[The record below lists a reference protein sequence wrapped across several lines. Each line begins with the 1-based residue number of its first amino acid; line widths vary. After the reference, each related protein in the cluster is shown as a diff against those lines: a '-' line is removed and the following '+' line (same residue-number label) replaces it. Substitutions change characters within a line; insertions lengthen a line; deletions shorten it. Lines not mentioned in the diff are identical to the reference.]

1 MPLAASSLS
10 PSVPIDQNSVT
21 MTLRRPIAVLAAAAA
36 FALGVASIPRAAAQS
51 DADFLAAKAAYDRS
65 DRAALD
71 GLAPR
76 LAGHVLEPYVR
87 YWQLRLRVDSADE
100 GAIRAFLASEAGGP
114 LADELRV
121 AWLKS
126 LALRGRRDTFGEELP
141 KTASEDVELAC
152 FAAQFRRQSEG
163 DAALAAV
170 KPLWFTGRSQPDS
183 CAPLFDALIAKGDLS
198 TADRIARMR
207 LAAAN
212 GNVRLAQAIGT
223 ALPPRERIAER
234 DFARVERDPLAAL
247 DRAEFAL
254 KQPAGRELA
263 LYAVER
269 AARKDPQAARA
280 AWVKVRP
287 LLPEAERSYGN
298 GRVAFHAAR
307 QHVPDANVW
316 YREAAG
322 AALSD
327 EQHAWRV
334 RAALRAQDMGDVAA
348 AIDAMPAALAQDP
361 AWRYWRARAHA
372 AAGRAEEAKRLHAEL
387 AKEFHFYGLLSAEA
401 IGAPFAIP
409 ERAAPP
415 SAEDVAAFGARPS
428 VVRVVKLAQ
437 LGLRAE
443 SLREWIPVLRNAP
456 DELLLV
462 AAEYARRQGLHD
474 RAINTADRTVARH
487 DFALRY
493 LTPYPLQFGAAAKAH
508 DVDEAV
514 LFAIARQESRFVAD
528 IVSSAGAQGLMQI
541 MPATARWIAK
551 QLGDTGYRPSQITD
565 PELNTRYGAFY
576 FRHVLERLDNQ
587 PALAAAAYNAGPG
600 RAQAWRPA
608 APLEGAAWVETIPF
622 NETRDYVKKVLA
634 NLMVYSHSLGRPAQ
648 SLTARLATVA
658 PRGANGN
665 ALAGTP

>member
-1 MPLAASSLS
+1 MPFRLPSSSLAVALALAIVG
-10 PSVPIDQNSVT
+10 SV
-21 MTLRRPIAVLAAAAA
+21 A
-36 FALGVASIPRAAAQS
+36 FAPRAAAQS
-51 DADFLAAKAAYDRS
+51 DADFLAAKAAYDKA

-71 GLAPR
+71 ALAPR
-76 LAGHVLEPYVR
+76 LAGHVLEPYAR
-87 YWQLRLRVDSADE
+87 YWQLRLRFDVTDAE
-100 GAIRAFLASEAGGP
+100 TVRAFLAREAGGP

-121 AWLKS
+121 AWLKW
-126 LALRGRRDTFGEELP
+126 LAARGQWDTFGEELP

-152 FAAQFRRQSEG
+152 HAAQYRRQREG
-163 DAALAAV
+163 DAALAAA
-170 KPLWFTGRSQPDS
+170 KPLWFQGRSLPDA
-183 CAPLFDALIAKGDLS
+183 CTPLFDALIASGELS
-198 TADRIARMR
+198 TADRIARLR
-207 LAAAN
+207 LATAA
-212 GNVRLAQAIGT
+212 GNTRLAQAIGT

-234 DFARVERDPLAAL
+234 DFARVDRDPLAAL
-247 DRAEFAL
+247 NKVEFVL
-254 KQPAGRELA
+254 KQPPGRELA

-269 AARKDPQAARA
+269 AARKDPQATRA
-280 AWVKVRP
+280 AWVKLRP
-287 LLPEAERSYGN
+287 LLPETDRLYGN

-307 QHVPDANVW
+307 QHVADANLW

-322 AALSD
+322 APLSD

-361 AWRYWRARAHA
+361 AWRYWRARAYA
-372 AAGRAEEAKRLHAEL
+372 AGGRAEEAKRLHGEL

-401 IGAPFAIP
+401 LGLPFVVPA
-409 ERAAPP
+409 RAAAPTP
-415 SAEDVAAFGARPS
+415 EEIAAFGAKPAVIR
-428 VVRVVKLAQ
+428 VVRLAR
-437 LGLRAE
+437 LDLRTE

-456 DELLLV
+456 DDLLLV
-462 AAEYARRQGLHD
+462 AAEFARQQGLHD

-487 DFALRY
+487 DFTLRY
-493 LTPYPLQFGAAAKAH
+493 LTPYKPQFTAAASGQ
-508 DVDEAV
+508 DVDAAV
-514 LFAIARQESRFVAD
+514 LFAIARQESRFIAD

-551 QLGDTGYRPSQITD
+551 QMGDTGYKPAQITD
-565 PELNTRYGAFY
+565 PELNARYGAFY
-576 FRHVLERLDNQ
+576 FRHLLDRLDNQ

-634 NLMVYSHSLGRPAQ
+634 NLMFYEHALGRPAQ
-648 SLTARLATVA
+648 PLAARLATVA
-658 PRGANGN
+658 PRGANGS

>member
-1 MPLAASSLS
+1 MPFRLPITTLACA
-10 PSVPIDQNSVT
+10 
-21 MTLRRPIAVLAAAAA
+21 LALAILGSTT
-36 FALGVASIPRAAAQS
+36 FAPRAGAQS
-51 DADFLAAKAAYDRS
+51 DADFLAAKAAYDKA
-65 DRAALD
+65 DRVALD
-71 GLAPR
+71 ALAPR

-87 YWQLRLRVDSADE
+87 YWQLRLRFDVTDAE
-100 GAIRAFLASEAGGP
+100 ALRAFLAREAGGP

-121 AWLKS
+121 AWLKW
-126 LALRGRRDTFGEELP
+126 LAARGQWDTFGEELP

-152 FAAQFRRQSEG
+152 YAAQYRRQREG
-163 DAALAAV
+163 DAALAAA
-170 KPLWFTGRSQPDS
+170 KPLWFTGRSLPDA
-183 CAPLFDALIAKGDLS
+183 CAPLFDALIANGDLT
-198 TADRIARMR
+198 TADRIARLR
-207 LAAAN
+207 LAAAA
-212 GNVRLAQAIGT
+212 GNTRLAQALGT

-234 DFARVERDPLAAL
+234 DFARVDRDPLAAL
-247 DRAEFAL
+247 NKAEFVL
-254 KQPAGRELA
+254 KQPPGRELA

-269 AARKDPQAARA
+269 AARKDPQGTRA
-280 AWVKVRP
+280 AWVRLRP
-287 LLPEAERSYGN
+287 LLPEAERLYGN
-298 GRVAFHAAR
+298 GRIAFHAAR
-307 QHVPDANVW
+307 QHVADANLW

-322 AALSD
+322 APLSD

-361 AWRYWRARAHA
+361 AWRYWRARAYA
-372 AAGRAEEAKRLHAEL
+372 ADGRAEDAKRLHGEL
-387 AKEFHFYGLLSAEA
+387 AKEYHFYGLLSAEA
-401 IGAPFAIP
+401 LGLPFAVP
-409 ERAAPP
+409 ARAAPP
-415 SAEDVAAFGARPS
+415 TPEEIATFGARPAVIR
-428 VVRVVKLAQ
+428 VVRLAR
-437 LGLRAE
+437 LDMRME

-456 DELLLV
+456 DDLLLV
-462 AAEYARRQGLHD
+462 AAEFARQQGLHD

-487 DFALRY
+487 DFTLRY
-493 LTPYPLQFGAAAKAH
+493 LTPYKPQFTAAASGQ

-514 LFAIARQESRFVAD
+514 LFAIARQESRFIAD

-551 QLGDTGYRPSQITD
+551 QMGDNGYKPSQITD
-565 PELNTRYGAFY
+565 PELNARYGAFY
-576 FRHVLERLDNQ
+576 FRHLLDRLDNQ

-634 NLMVYSHSLGRPAQ
+634 NLMFYEHALGRPAKP
-648 SLTARLATVA
+648 LATRLATVA